1 MTDKERIALFIAQM
15 KERHSDDIDGID
27 LPSGTLEYVTELLEQ
42 GDTDTLMFMLK
53 LGYVMGLQTGF
64 AASQAGQQ
72 TPSPQG
78 GAPWG
83 PIEA

>member
-1 MTDKERIALFIAQM
+1 MTDKDRIALFIAQM
-15 KERHSDDIDGID
+15 RERHSDDIDGID
-27 LPSGTLEYVTELLEQ
+27 LPEGTLDYVQELLAE
-42 GDTDTLMFMLK
+42 GDSETVMFMLK

-72 TPSPQG
+72 SPSPQG
-78 GAPWG
+78 GSPWG

>member
-1 MTDKERIALFIAQM
+1 MTDKDRIALFVAQLR
-15 KERHSDDIDGID
+15 ERHSDDVESID
-27 LPSGTLEYVTELLEQ
+27 LPEGTLEYVQDCLEQ
-42 GDTDTLMFMLK
+42 GDIDTIMFMLK

-78 GAPWG
+78 GSPWG